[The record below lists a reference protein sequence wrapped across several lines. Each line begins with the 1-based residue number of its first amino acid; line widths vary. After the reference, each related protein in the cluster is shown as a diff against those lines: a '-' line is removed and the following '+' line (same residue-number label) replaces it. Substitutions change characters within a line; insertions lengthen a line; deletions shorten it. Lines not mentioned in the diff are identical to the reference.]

1 MPKDYHLYLR
11 GDVGD
16 WNFNSSDV
24 SRTLDAN
31 KDTEVNVLI
40 NSLGGRV
47 DTALSISSLFAIHGN
62 VHVHFIG
69 MNASAATIA
78 AMGARRVTIDAGS
91 CFLVHKC
98 MNLVFEWDYMNA
110 DELEAHIATLRK
122 MQSDQKT
129 IDSCIA
135 GIYARRCRKP
145 KDQLLDLMKVGGWLT
160 PQQALEWGF
169 VDEITDHADDAKPVL
184 TEAVASAMFE
194 AGIPLPPLPIRRDS
208 LFDRLKRFF
217 TDSRPDSHKPNA
229 VTGEIP
235 GPPKKNSNPQP
246 YNMEKYTLLAALI
259 GSAVAVSEGNASLT
273 PEQLD
278 KIEASLSGKDT
289 EIASLRQ
296 QLAGKDTEIN
306 SLNQTV
312 ADLRKAPAAATGSVT
327 EASQKTESDGPGS
340 DIDSVVDQLA
350 KAYCS

>member
-1 MPKDYHLYLR
+1 MPKDYHLHLR
-11 GDVGD
+11 GSVGD
-16 WNFNSSDV
+16 WSFNSNDV
-24 SRTLDAN
+24 NRILDAN

-78 AMGARRVTIDAGS
+78 AMGAKRVTIDAGS

-110 DELEAHIATLRK
+110 DELETHIAALRK

-135 GIYARRCRKP
+135 GIYAKRCKKP
-145 KDQLLDLMKVGGWLT
+145 KDQLLDLMKVGGWLS
-160 PQQALEWGF
+160 PQQALDWGF

-184 TEAVASAMFE
+184 TEAVASAMFD
-194 AGIPLPPLPIRRDS
+194 AGIPLPPLPLRRDS
-208 LFDRLKRFF
+208 FFDRLKRFF
-217 TDSRPDSHKPNA
+217 TDSQFDKPSA
-229 VTGEIP
+229 VTDEIP
-235 GPPKKNSNPQP
+235 DPPKKNSTPQS

-259 GSAVAVSEGNASLT
+259 GGTVAVSEGNASLT
-273 PEQLD
+273 PEQLG

-296 QLAGKDTEIN
+296 QLADKDTEIS

-312 ADLRKAPAAATGSVT
+312 ADLRKAPASTTCNVT
-327 EASQKTESDGPGS
+327 EASQKTESDGPGT
-340 DIDSVVDQLA
+340 DIDAVVDQLA